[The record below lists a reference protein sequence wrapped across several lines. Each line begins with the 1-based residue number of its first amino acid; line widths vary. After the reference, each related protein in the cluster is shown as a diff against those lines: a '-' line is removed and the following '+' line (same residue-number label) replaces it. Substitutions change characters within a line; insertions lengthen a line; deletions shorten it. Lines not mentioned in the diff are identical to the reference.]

1 MGLRVKRQFGGLTL
15 EKYAE
20 RSTRQLRRVHQQA
33 ADRIAE
39 VAAEMAPRLTGDL
52 EDSIEV
58 MNARGQGGRT
68 IFSVSYSAPYGIYMH
83 EGVYN
88 LGPLS
93 AEKDAMGEFRV
104 GRKFL
109 ERASDQVL
117 YNEGYLKD
125 AYRAAVRY
133 K

>member
-39 VAAEMAPRLTGDL
+39 VAAEMAPRLIGDL

-93 AEKDAMGEFRV
+93 AEKDAAGEFRV

-117 YNEGYLKD
+117 YNEAYLKD